1 MKNKFLATA
10 LIAVL
15 ALSMM
20 ACGSSNDTKVIES
33 NNAAGADTA
42 STSKTSTA
50 GYVFNYNGTE
60 IPVDADVAPIIE
72 TLGDANSYFESPSC
86 AADGIGKLYTYS
98 DFEIQTYP
106 DGDVD
111 RVLYVL
117 LRTDNVATAEGID
130 LSSAKEDIVGAYGQA
145 TEEGTGSMKY
155 EKDGMKLV
163 FIFDNDDNLVSIE
176 YDSAKNN

>member
-1 MKNKFLATA
+1 MKNKFLA
-10 LIAVL
+10 LAVTMVM
-15 ALSMM
+15 AISMV

-33 NNAAGADTA
+33 NTGAGSSSDSAE
-42 STSKTSTA
+42 ST
-50 GYVFNYNGTE
+50 GYVFSYDGTD

-72 TLGDANSYFESPSC
+72 KLGEPNSYFESPSC

-130 LSSAKEDIVGAYGQA
+130 LSNVREDIVGAYGQA

-155 EKDGMKLV
+155 EKGGMNLV
-163 FIFDNDDNLVSIE
+163 FIFDGESLVSIE